1 MEATSMIRF
10 RSFLLGCC
18 ALGAA
23 AIPLAASAEDDQRGY
38 GGGYGSYGRPEAGY
52 YGRDRGGY
60 DEGWNR
66 RSDRY
71 GDNRWERDRPRYSED
86 RDYARDDDRRSETS
100 TTGTSQ
106 SGRGMLDR
114 LLAEHSETEKMLQQL
129 RPLFQDARS
138 ALQQNDRAKAEQAL
152 NRADALLNPASDSR
166 KQVERSLDDLEQ
178 AVRRNDR
185 EAAEQ
190 ALRRAREAVQNT
202 AAAQGTGGGAA
213 AQSGSTTG
221 GSTTSG
227 ASGTTTGGSGTTS
240 GAGTSRPQ

>member
-23 AIPLAASAEDDQRGY
+23 AIPLAASAQDDQRGY
-38 GGGYGSYGRPEAGY
+38 GRSEAGY

-71 GDNRWERDRPRYSED
+71 GDNRWERDRSRDYDD
-86 RDYARDDDRRSETS
+86 RDYARDDDRRSGTS
-100 TTGTSQ
+100 TSTSQ

-152 NRADALLNPASDSR
+152 NRADALLNPAPDSR

-202 AAAQGTGGGAA
+202 AAAQGTAGGT
-213 AQSGSTTG
+213 AQSGSTAA
-221 GSTTSG
+221 GSSTSG
-227 ASGTTTGGSGTTS
+227 ASGTAS
-240 GAGTSRPQ
+240 GAGTGASRPQ

>member
-1 MEATSMIRF
+1 MIRF

-18 ALGAA
+18 ALGTA
-23 AIPLAASAEDDQRGY
+23 AIPLAASAQDDQRGY
-38 GGGYGSYGRPEAGY
+38 GSYGRSEAGY

-71 GDNRWERDRPRYSED
+71 GDNRWERDRSRDYDD
-86 RDYARDDDRRSETS
+86 RDYARDDDRRSGTS
-100 TTGTSQ
+100 TSTSQ

-152 NRADALLNPASDSR
+152 SRADALLNPAPDSR

-202 AAAQGTGGGAA
+202 AAAQGSAGGT
-213 AQSGSTTG
+213 AQSGSTAG
-221 GSTTSG
+221 GSSASG
-227 ASGTTTGGSGTTS
+227 ASGTTS
-240 GAGTSRPQ
+240 GAGTGASRPQ

>member
-23 AIPLAASAEDDQRGY
+23 AIPLAASAQDDQRGY
-38 GGGYGSYGRPEAGY
+38 GSYGRSEAGY

-71 GDNRWERDRPRYSED
+71 GDNRWERDRSRDYDD
-86 RDYARDDDRRSETS
+86 RDYARDDDRRSGTS
-100 TTGTSQ
+100 TSTSQ

-152 NRADALLNPASDSR
+152 SRADALLNPAPDSR

-202 AAAQGTGGGAA
+202 AAAQGTAGGT
-213 AQSGSTTG
+213 AQSGSTAA
-221 GSTTSG
+221 GSSTSG
-227 ASGTTTGGSGTTS
+227 ASGTAS
-240 GAGTSRPQ
+240 GAGTGASRPQ

>member
-1 MEATSMIRF
+1 MIRF

-18 ALGAA
+18 ALGTA
-23 AIPLAASAEDDQRGY
+23 AIPLAASAQDDQRGY
-38 GGGYGSYGRPEAGY
+38 GSYGRSEAGY

-60 DEGWNR
+60 EEGWSR

-71 GDNRWERDRPRYSED
+71 GDNRWERDRSRDYDD
-86 RDYARDDDRRSETS
+86 RDYARDDDRRSGTS
-100 TTGTSQ
+100 TSTSQ

-152 NRADALLNPASDSR
+152 SRADALLNPAPDSR

-202 AAAQGTGGGAA
+202 AAAQGSAGGT
-213 AQSGSTTG
+213 AQSGSTAG
-221 GSTTSG
+221 GSSASG
-227 ASGTTTGGSGTTS
+227 ASGTTS
-240 GAGTSRPQ
+240 GAGTGASRPQ

>member
-1 MEATSMIRF
+1 MEASSMIRF

-18 ALGAA
+18 ALGTA
-23 AIPLAASAEDDQRGY
+23 AIPLAASAQDDQRGY
-38 GGGYGSYGRPEAGY
+38 GSYGRSEAGY

-60 DEGWNR
+60 EEGWNR

-71 GDNRWERDRPRYSED
+71 GDNRWERDRSRDYDD
-86 RDYARDDDRRSETS
+86 RDYARDDDRRSGTS
-100 TTGTSQ
+100 TSTSQ

-152 NRADALLNPASDSR
+152 SRADALLNPAPDSR

-202 AAAQGTGGGAA
+202 AAAQGSAGGT
-213 AQSGSTTG
+213 AQSGSTAG
-221 GSTTSG
+221 GSSASG
-227 ASGTTTGGSGTTS
+227 ASGTTS
-240 GAGTSRPQ
+240 GAGTGASRPQ

>member
-23 AIPLAASAEDDQRGY
+23 AIPLAASAQDDQRGY
-38 GGGYGSYGRPEAGY
+38 GSYGRSEAGY

-71 GDNRWERDRPRYSED
+71 GDNRWERDRSRDYDD
-86 RDYARDDDRRSETS
+86 RDYARDDDRRSGTS
-100 TTGTSQ
+100 TSTSQ

-152 NRADALLNPASDSR
+152 SRADALLNPAPDSR

-202 AAAQGTGGGAA
+202 AAAQGSAGGT
-213 AQSGSTTG
+213 AQSGSTAG
-221 GSTTSG
+221 GSSASG
-227 ASGTTTGGSGTTS
+227 ASGTTS
-240 GAGTSRPQ
+240 GAGTGASRPQ

>member
-23 AIPLAASAEDDQRGY
+23 AIPLAASAQDDQRGY
-38 GGGYGSYGRPEAGY
+38 GSYGRSEAGY

-71 GDNRWERDRPRYSED
+71 GDNRWERDRSRDYDD
-86 RDYARDDDRRSETS
+86 RDYARDDDRRSGTS
-100 TTGTSQ
+100 TSTSQ

-152 NRADALLNPASDSR
+152 NRADALLNPAPDSR

-202 AAAQGTGGGAA
+202 AAAQGSAGGT
-213 AQSGSTTG
+213 AQSGSTAG
-221 GSTTSG
+221 GSSTSG
-227 ASGTTTGGSGTTS
+227 ASGTTS
-240 GAGTSRPQ
+240 GAGTGASRPQ

>member
-1 MEATSMIRF
+1 MIRF

-18 ALGAA
+18 ALGTA
-23 AIPLAASAEDDQRGY
+23 AIPLAASAQDDQRGY
-38 GGGYGSYGRPEAGY
+38 GSYGRSEAGY

-60 DEGWNR
+60 EEGWNR

-71 GDNRWERDRPRYSED
+71 GDNRWERDRSRDYDD
-86 RDYARDDDRRSETS
+86 RDYARDDDRRSGTS
-100 TTGTSQ
+100 TSTSQ

-152 NRADALLNPASDSR
+152 SRADALLNPAPDSR

-202 AAAQGTGGGAA
+202 AAAQGSAGGT
-213 AQSGSTTG
+213 AQSGSTAG
-221 GSTTSG
+221 GSSASG
-227 ASGTTTGGSGTTS
+227 ASGTTS
-240 GAGTSRPQ
+240 GAGTGASRPQ

>member
-1 MEATSMIRF
+1 MIRF

-18 ALGAA
+18 ALGTA
-23 AIPLAASAEDDQRGY
+23 AIPLAASAQDDQRGY
-38 GGGYGSYGRPEAGY
+38 GSYGSYGRSEAGY

-71 GDNRWERDRPRYSED
+71 GDNRWERDRSRDYDD
-86 RDYARDDDRRSETS
+86 RDYARDDDRRSGTS
-100 TTGTSQ
+100 TSTSQ

-152 NRADALLNPASDSR
+152 SRADALLNPAPDSR

-202 AAAQGTGGGAA
+202 AAAQGSAGGT
-213 AQSGSTTG
+213 AQSGSTAG
-221 GSTTSG
+221 GSSASG
-227 ASGTTTGGSGTTS
+227 ASGTTS
-240 GAGTSRPQ
+240 GAGTGASRPQ

>member
-23 AIPLAASAEDDQRGY
+23 AIPLAASAQDDQRGY
-38 GGGYGSYGRPEAGY
+38 GSYGRSEAGY

-71 GDNRWERDRPRYSED
+71 GDNRWERDRSRDYDD
-86 RDYARDDDRRSETS
+86 RDYARDDDRRSGTS
-100 TTGTSQ
+100 TSTSQ

-152 NRADALLNPASDSR
+152 NRADALLNPAPDSR

-202 AAAQGTGGGAA
+202 AVAQGTAGGT
-213 AQSGSTTG
+213 AQSGSTAG
-221 GSTTSG
+221 GSSTSG
-227 ASGTTTGGSGTTS
+227 ASGTTS
-240 GAGTSRPQ
+240 GAGTGASRPQ

>member
-18 ALGAA
+18 ALGTA
-23 AIPLAASAEDDQRGY
+23 AIPLAASAQDDQRGY
-38 GGGYGSYGRPEAGY
+38 GSYGRSEAGY

-60 DEGWNR
+60 EEGWNR

-71 GDNRWERDRPRYSED
+71 GDNRWERDRSRDYDD
-86 RDYARDDDRRSETS
+86 RDYARDDDRRSGTS
-100 TTGTSQ
+100 TSTSQ

-152 NRADALLNPASDSR
+152 SRADALLNPAPDSR

-202 AAAQGTGGGAA
+202 AAAQGSAGGT
-213 AQSGSTTG
+213 AQSGSTAG
-221 GSTTSG
+221 GSSASG
-227 ASGTTTGGSGTTS
+227 ASGTTS
-240 GAGTSRPQ
+240 GAGTGASRPQ

>member
-23 AIPLAASAEDDQRGY
+23 AIPLAASAQDDQRGY
-38 GGGYGSYGRPEAGY
+38 GSYGRSEAGY

-71 GDNRWERDRPRYSED
+71 GDNRWERDRSRDYDD
-86 RDYARDDDRRSETS
+86 RDYARDDDRRSGTS
-100 TTGTSQ
+100 TSTSQ

-152 NRADALLNPASDSR
+152 SRADALLNPAPDTR

-202 AAAQGTGGGAA
+202 AAAQGSAGGT
-213 AQSGSTTG
+213 AQSGSTAG
-221 GSTTSG
+221 GSSASG
-227 ASGTTTGGSGTTS
+227 ASGTTS
-240 GAGTSRPQ
+240 GAGTGASR